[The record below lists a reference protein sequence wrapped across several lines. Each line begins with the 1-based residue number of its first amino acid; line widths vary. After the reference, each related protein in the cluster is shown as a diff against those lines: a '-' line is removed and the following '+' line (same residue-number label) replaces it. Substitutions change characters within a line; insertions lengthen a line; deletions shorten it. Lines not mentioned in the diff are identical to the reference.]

1 VYFSPFNG
9 FNKHSRRYKNYDK
22 IMQHHTKLLATNQN
36 IRRKLVRFLSF
47 CFGTNLGGELK

>member
-1 VYFSPFNG
+1 
-9 FNKHSRRYKNYDK
+9 
-22 IMQHHTKLLATNQN
+22 MQHHTKLLATNQN